1 MKYNYIYFGRLIIY
15 LKNNWVQLIL
25 IILSLYELR
34 IDIRLL
40 FDFFTFS
47 TLFHAIYEHPLPIAL
62 LITIPRFFYP
72 IKNNN

>member
-1 MKYNYIYFGRLIIY
+1 MKYYYIYFGRLIIY
-15 LKNNWVQLIL
+15 LKKNWLQIIL

-34 IDIRLL
+34 IEIRLL

-47 TLFHAIYEHPLPIAL
+47 TLFHTIYEHPLAITVL
-62 LITIPRFFYP
+62 TTIPRFFYP